1 MICLIL
7 LAAGYSSRFGENKLI
22 YPVDGIP
29 MFRHMFDCALAF
41 QESSVH
47 PVRLVLVTAYEAI
60 GAYAEASAGFREK
73 SGSATDAGKTG
84 GQADGQTGGQ
94 ADGQVGGEPERILVY
109 NRRQELGISHS
120 IALGIGAA
128 ELTGEEDGLMFA
140 VCDQPYLKSGELL
153 DFAARFYE
161 SGKGI
166 GCLSHGGVSG
176 NPVIFKRC
184 YQEELL
190 SLTGDTGGK
199 KTVREHEADVFFYE
213 TADAV
218 SLKDIDRKEEVG

>member
-1 MICLIL
+1 MIGLIL

-29 MFRHMFDCALAF
+29 MFRHMLDCALAF
-41 QESSVH
+41 QERSVY

-60 GAYAEASAGFREK
+60 GAYAEASAGFRERG
-73 SGSATDAGKTG
+73 GSATDAGETG
-84 GQADGQTGGQ
+84 GQDSGQADGQ
-94 ADGQVGGEPERILVY
+94 AGGEPERILVY

-128 ELTGEEDGLMFA
+128 GLIDGEDGLMFA

-184 YQEELL
+184 YQDELL

-199 KTVREHEADVFFYE
+199 KTVRAHEADVFFYE